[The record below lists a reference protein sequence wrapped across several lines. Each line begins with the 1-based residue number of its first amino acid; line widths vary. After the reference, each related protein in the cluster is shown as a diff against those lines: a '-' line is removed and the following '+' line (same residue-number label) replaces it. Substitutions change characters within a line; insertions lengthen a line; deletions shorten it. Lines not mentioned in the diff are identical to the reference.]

1 MVIWLCIAISIVIV
15 GGATLVLKHY
25 PPKYIFGM
33 VIISELV
40 DYILVVRIL
49 GIWHMARLVWIITS
63 EMGSASSEVYIY
75 PVSSLKTDEL
85 HSIDLRMR
93 TLPSL
98 IYSANVLLQEQ
109 RTLTNEIESY
119 KKQIQK
125 NIEIISSIG
134 NQRTDEKERIIY
146 SKQDENVH
154 LRNAIDQEIKKF
166 AGKKKEYE
174 NAKSLISAL
183 KEWLIPIFRE
193 KWNGSYNYLQV
204 SENALDNVV
213 CSFSVGDVIGIE
225 KRFCE
230 IDNTSNPQAI
240 AKKKSGMYC
249 LELITVQG
257 GVANIIFG
265 AKDKNGHVC
274 IKNVFREEKLI
285 EPFVTND
292 ELAEAIKD

>member
-1 MVIWLCIAISIVIV
+1 
-15 GGATLVLKHY
+15 
-25 PPKYIFGM
+25 M

-40 DYILVVRIL
+40 DYILVARIL

-93 TLPSL
+93 TLHSL
-98 IYSANVLLQEQ
+98 LYSANVLLQEQ

-154 LRNAIDQEIKKF
+154 LRNAIDQDIKKF
-166 AGKKKEYE
+166 EGKKKEYE
-174 NAKSLISAL
+174 NATSLISAL

-193 KWNGSYNYLQV
+193 KWNGSYNYLQL
-204 SENALDNVV
+204 SENVLDNVV
-213 CSFSVGDVIGIE
+213 CSFSVGDIIGIE
-225 KRFCE
+225 KRFYE
-230 IDNTSNPQAI
+230 IDNTSNP
-240 AKKKSGMYC
+240 
-249 LELITVQG
+249 L
-257 GVANIIFG
+257 
-265 AKDKNGHVC
+265 
-274 IKNVFREEKLI
+274 
-285 EPFVTND
+285 PFPSTA
-292 ELAEAIKD
+292 LSSPFTMTRS